1 MDRGFQK
8 REEGRFHFAGE
19 RFREP
24 HMTKPTLIALED
36 ITLIFRR
43 GWPSR
48 ERVEAVAGVSLAIPE
63 GGILALVGE
72 TGSGKTTLGKLV
84 AGLYRPTRGR
94 VLFRGQDL
102 WTMDRRA
109 FLEYRRAVQLVHQDA
124 FAALNPV
131 RTIYQSLQAPLTR
144 HRIVQN
150 GREARE
156 RAAELLEQV
165 GLTPPELFLDKYPHQ
180 LSGGQRQRVLLA
192 RALTV
197 QPRLIVA
204 DEPVS
209 MIDVSLRLSILQ
221 LLREL
226 NRRLGIAILYIT
238 HDLATARYLAEEG
251 QLAVMYLGKIVEH
264 GAFHKVLENPRHPY
278 LQALLSA
285 VPVPDPRVARAIH
298 PMTLQEMDP
307 PDPRRP
313 PSGCRFHPRCPY
325 VQPICREIPP
335 ALEGPADHQV
345 ACHFAQEIPSWH
357 PPSAASRSPWA

>member
-1 MDRGFQK
+1 MT
-8 REEGRFHFAGE
+8 
-19 RFREP
+19 EP
-24 HMTKPTLIALED
+24 LIALEEVSLVF
-36 ITLIFRR
+36 TR

-94 VLFRGQDL
+94 VRFRGQDL
-102 WTMDRRA
+102 WAMDRGSFR
-109 FLEYRRAVQLVHQDA
+109 EYRRAVQLIHQDA

-131 RTIYQSLQAPLTR
+131 RTVYQSLKAPLLH
-144 HRIVQN
+144 HRIARSE
-150 GREARE
+150 REARE
-156 RAAELLEQV
+156 RAAALLAQV

-197 QPRLIVA
+197 QPRLLVA

-226 NRRLGIAILYIT
+226 NQRLGIAILYIT
-238 HDLATARYLAEEG
+238 HDLATARYLAEDG
-251 QLAVMYLGKIVEH
+251 ALAVMYLGKIVEH
-264 GAFHKVLENPRHPY
+264 GAFREVLGDPRHPY

-285 VPVPDPRVARAIH
+285 VPVPDPRSARGAR
-298 PMTLQEMDP
+298 PPQLQEIDP

-325 VQPICREIPP
+325 AQPICRAAEPP
-335 ALEGPADHQV
+335 LEGPPAHRV
-345 ACHFAQEIPSWH
+345 ACHFAQEIPPWRPS
-357 PPSAASRSPWA
+357 SAASPSPWA

>member
-1 MDRGFQK
+1 
-8 REEGRFHFAGE
+8 
-19 RFREP
+19 
-24 HMTKPTLIALED
+24 MTGSLIALED
-36 ITLIFRR
+36 VSLTFAR

-48 ERVEAVAGVSLAIPE
+48 ERVEAVAGVSLVIPE

-102 WTMDRRA
+102 WTMDRRTR
-109 FLEYRRAVQLVHQDA
+109 LEYRRAVQLVHQDA

-131 RTIYQSLQAPLTR
+131 RTVYQSLKAPLR
-144 HRIVQN
+144 HHRIARDE
-150 GREARE
+150 GEAR
-156 RAAELLEQV
+156 RQAAALLEQV
-165 GLTPPELFLDKYPHQ
+165 GLAPPELFLDKYPHQ

-221 LLREL
+221 LLRDL

-238 HDLATARYLAEEG
+238 HDLATARCLAEEG
-251 QLAVMYLGKIVEH
+251 QLAVMYLGKIVER
-264 GAFHKVLENPRHPY
+264 GAFREVLGNPRHPY

-285 VPVPDPRVARAIH
+285 VPVPDPRAARAIR
-298 PMTLQEMDP
+298 PMALREIDP

-325 VQPICREIPP
+325 AQPICRELPP
-335 ALEGPADHQV
+335 VLQGPADHQV
-345 ACHFAQEIPSWH
+345 ACHFAQEIPPWR
-357 PPSAASRSPWA
+357 PPSAASPSPSA

>member
-1 MDRGFQK
+1 MKQ
-8 REEGRFHFAGE
+8 A
-19 RFREP
+19 
-24 HMTKPTLIALED
+24 LIVLENVY
-36 ITLIFRR
+36 LIFRR
-43 GWPSR
+43 GWLLSR
-48 ERVEAVAGVSLAIPE
+48 EQVEAVAGVSLAIPE

-84 AGLYRPTRGR
+84 AGLYRPTQGR
-94 VLFRGQDL
+94 VLFQGQDL
-102 WTMDRRA
+102 WAMDRRA
-109 FLEYRRAVQLVHQDA
+109 FLQYRRAVQLVHQDA

-131 RTIYQSLQAPLTR
+131 RTIYQSLKAPLLH
-144 HRIVQN
+144 HRIARN
-150 GREARE
+150 EREARE
-156 RAAELLEQV
+156 RAAELLGQV

-226 NRRLGIAILYIT
+226 NRRMGIAILYIT

-251 QLAVMYLGKIVEH
+251 QVAVMYLGKIVEH
-264 GAFHKVLENPRHPY
+264 GIFRNVLGEPRHPY

-285 VPVPDPRVARAIH
+285 VPVPDPRIAQTIRPAS
-298 PMTLQEMDP
+298 LQGIDP

-325 VQPICREIPP
+325 AQRICMEIPP
-335 ALEGPADHQV
+335 TLEGPADHQV
-345 ACHFAQEIPSWH
+345 ACHFAQELPLWR
-357 PPSAASRSPWA
+357 PPSAASPSQWA

>member
-1 MDRGFQK
+1 MKPKHDLITV
-8 REEGRFHFAGE
+8 EGVSV
-19 RFREP
+19 
-24 HMTKPTLIALED
+24 
-36 ITLIFRR
+36 IFRR

-48 ERVEAVAGVSLAIPE
+48 ERVEAVAGVSLTIPE

-94 VLFRGQDL
+94 VLFRGQEL
-102 WTMDRRA
+102 RAMDRRA

-131 RTIYQSLQAPLTR
+131 RTVYQSLKAPLLH
-144 HRIVQN
+144 HRIARN
-150 GREARE
+150 DREARE
-156 RAAELLEQV
+156 QAARLLEQV

-209 MIDVSLRLSILQ
+209 MVDVSLRLSILQ

-251 QLAVMYLGKIVEH
+251 QVAVMYLGKIVEY
-264 GAFHKVLENPRHPY
+264 GAFREVLGDPRHPY

-285 VPVPDPRVARAIH
+285 VPVPDPRAARAIR
-298 PMTLQEMDP
+298 PVALREIEP

-313 PSGCRFHPRCPY
+313 PPGCRFHPRCPY
-325 VQPICREIPP
+325 AQPICRETPP

-345 ACHFAQEIPSWH
+345 ACHFAREIPPWR
-357 PPSAASRSPWA
+357 PPSAVSPSPWA

>member
-1 MDRGFQK
+1 
-8 REEGRFHFAGE
+8 
-19 RFREP
+19 
-24 HMTKPTLIALED
+24 MTESLIALED
-36 ITLIFRR
+36 VSLIFTR
-43 GWPSR
+43 GWFPR
-48 ERVEAVAGVSLAIPE
+48 ERIEAVAGVSLALSE
-63 GGILALVGE
+63 GEILALVGE

-102 WTMDRRA
+102 WRMERRA

-124 FAALNPV
+124 IAALNPV
-131 RTIYQSLQAPLTR
+131 RTVYQSLKAPLR
-144 HRIVQN
+144 HHRMVRN
-150 GREARE
+150 EREARE
-156 RAAELLEQV
+156 RAAELLAQV

-197 QPRLIVA
+197 RPRLIVA

-226 NRRLGIAILYIT
+226 NRRMGIAILYIT

-251 QLAVMYLGKIVEH
+251 RLAVMYMGKIVEQ
-264 GAFHKVLENPRHPY
+264 GAFRQVLENPRHPY

-285 VPVPDPRVARAIH
+285 VPVPNPRIARASR
-298 PMTLQEMDP
+298 PMALQEIDP

-325 VQPICREIPP
+325 ARPICRELPP

-345 ACHFAQEIPSWH
+345 ACHLAQEIPPWH
-357 PPSAASRSPWA
+357 PPSAASPSPWA

>member
-1 MDRGFQK
+1 MK
-8 REEGRFHFAGE
+8 RDLITVEEVS
-19 RFREP
+19 
-24 HMTKPTLIALED
+24 M
-36 ITLIFRR
+36 IFSR
-43 GWPSR
+43 GWLSR
-48 ERVEAVAGVSLAIPE
+48 ERVEAVAGVSLTIPE

-94 VLFRGQDL
+94 VLFQGQEL
-102 WTMDRRA
+102 WAMDRRA

-131 RTIYQSLQAPLTR
+131 RTVYQSLKAPLLH
-144 HRIVQN
+144 HRIARN
-150 GREARE
+150 DREARE
-156 RAAELLEQV
+156 QAARLLEQV

-209 MIDVSLRLSILQ
+209 MVDVSLRLSLLQ

-226 NRRLGIAILYIT
+226 NRSLGIAILYIT

-251 QLAVMYLGKIVEH
+251 QVAVMYLGKIVEY
-264 GAFHKVLENPRHPY
+264 GAFREVLGDPRHPY

-285 VPVPDPRVARAIH
+285 VPVPDPRVARAIR
-298 PMTLQEMDP
+298 PIALREIDP

-313 PSGCRFHPRCPY
+313 PPGCRFHPRCPY
-325 VQPICREIPP
+325 AQPICREIPP
-335 ALEGPADHQV
+335 ALEGTPNHQV
-345 ACHFAQEIPSWH
+345 ACHFSREIPPWR
-357 PPSAASRSPWA
+357 PPSAVSPSLWA

>member
-1 MDRGFQK
+1 MK
-8 REEGRFHFAGE
+8 NS
-19 RFREP
+19 
-24 HMTKPTLIALED
+24 LITLED
-36 ITLIFRR
+36 VSLVFAR

-48 ERVEAVAGVSLAIPE
+48 ERVEAVAGVSLNIPE

-102 WTMDRRA
+102 RAMDRRT

-131 RTIYQSLQAPLTR
+131 RTIYHSLKAPLLH
-144 HRIVQN
+144 HRLA
-150 GREARE
+150 RTERDARE
-156 RAAELLEQV
+156 QVAALLTQV

-209 MIDVSLRLSILQ
+209 MVDVSLRLSILQ

-238 HDLATARYLAEEG
+238 HDLATARYLAEDG

-264 GAFHKVLENPRHPY
+264 GTFREILGNPRHPY

-285 VPVPDPRVARAIH
+285 VPIPDPRSARSMR
-298 PMTLQEMDP
+298 PMTLQEIDP

-325 VQPICREIPP
+325 ARPICREIPP
-335 ALEGPADHQV
+335 ALEGPVDHRV
-345 ACHFAQEIPSWH
+345 ACHFAAEIPPWH
-357 PPSAASRSPWA
+357 PLSAASPSQWA